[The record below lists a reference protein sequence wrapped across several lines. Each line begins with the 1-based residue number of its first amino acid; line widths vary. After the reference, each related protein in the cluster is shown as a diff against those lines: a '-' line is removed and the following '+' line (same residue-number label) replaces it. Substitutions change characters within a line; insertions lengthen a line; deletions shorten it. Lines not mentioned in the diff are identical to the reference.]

1 MQDIS
6 GLVVYL
12 KDGLF
17 FSSFLVEF
25 YTIPFRFP
33 TLLVLLLNEQGL
45 TLSDDL
51 QHLQLT
57 NNALQRKTAPWAPS
71 SITWGQAAASD
82 RQNPWGGFQLEPK
95 GSSEAHT
102 IKSCLHCVN
111 ALPCGWCAFLDM

>member
-45 TLSDDL
+45 ILSDDL

-57 NNALQRKTAPWAPS
+57 NNAPWAPS

-82 RQNPWGGFQLEPK
+82 RIPGEVFN
-95 GSSEAHT
+95 
-102 IKSCLHCVN
+102 
-111 ALPCGWCAFLDM
+111 